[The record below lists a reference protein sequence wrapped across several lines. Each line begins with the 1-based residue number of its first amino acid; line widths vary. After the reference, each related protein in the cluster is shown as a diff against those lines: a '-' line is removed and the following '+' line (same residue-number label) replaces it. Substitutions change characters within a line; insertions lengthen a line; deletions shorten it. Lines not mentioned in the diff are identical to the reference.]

1 MSSLMNITNL
11 FSGYGNKTVLK
22 DVNLTVSSGDIL
34 GIIGPNGSGKTTLLK
49 TVCGIIK
56 PESGEVLI
64 EDKHL
69 YSLSTKEIAQKV
81 AVVTQSIEPVMISV
95 LDYVVMGRMPYY
107 KKFQFFE
114 TKDDYKLAEKFM
126 KLTDT
131 IRIKDQ
137 YMSEV
142 SGGER
147 QLAQVARALVQ
158 QPLILLLDEP
168 TSHLDITHQIKI
180 LDLIRRLNKE
190 LNLTVVMVIHDLN
203 LASEYCTKLT
213 MLKNGKIHKT
223 GTPDDVLTYKAI
235 ENVYDTIVLVE
246 KNPLSGKPFII
257 PVTEENRQMSKNK

>member
-1 MSSLMNITNL
+1 MAPIMNITNL
-11 FSGYGNKTVLK
+11 FSGYGNKTILK
-22 DVNLTVSSGDIL
+22 DVNLAVNDGDIL

-56 PESGEVLI
+56 PDSGEVLI
-64 EDKHL
+64 ENRHL

-95 LDYVVMGRMPYY
+95 SDYVVMGRMPYY

-114 TKDDYKLAEKFM
+114 TKDDYMQAEKFM
-126 KLTDT
+126 RLTDT

-137 YMSEV
+137 YMSEI

-158 QPLILLLDEP
+158 QPVILLLDEP

-213 MLKNGKIHKT
+213 MLKNGKIYNT
-223 GTPDDVLTYKAI
+223 GTPKQVLTYEAI
-235 ENVYDTIVLVE
+235 EKVYNTIVIVE

-257 PVTEENRQMSKNK
+257 PVTEENKQTAKI

>member
-1 MSSLMNITNL
+1 MAPIMNITNL
-11 FSGYGNKTVLK
+11 FSGYGNKTILK
-22 DVNLTVSSGDIL
+22 DVNLAVNDGDIL
-34 GIIGPNGSGKTTLLK
+34 GIIGPNGSGRTTLLK

-56 PESGEVLI
+56 PDSGEVLI
-64 EDKHL
+64 ENRHL

-95 LDYVVMGRMPYY
+95 SDYVVMGRMPYY

-114 TKDDYKLAEKFM
+114 TKDDYMQAEKFM
-126 KLTDT
+126 RLTDT

-137 YMSEV
+137 YMSEI

-158 QPLILLLDEP
+158 QPVILLLDEP

-213 MLKNGKIHKT
+213 MLKNGKIYNT
-223 GTPDDVLTYKAI
+223 GTPKQVLTYEAI
-235 ENVYDTIVLVE
+235 EKVYNTIVIVE

-257 PVTEENRQMSKNK
+257 PVTEENKQTAKI